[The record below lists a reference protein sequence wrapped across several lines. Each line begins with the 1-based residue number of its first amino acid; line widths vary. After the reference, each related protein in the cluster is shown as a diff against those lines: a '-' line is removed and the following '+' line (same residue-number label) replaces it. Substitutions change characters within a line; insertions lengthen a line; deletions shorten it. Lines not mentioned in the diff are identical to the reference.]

1 VFGIKE
7 IGEREIAKREI
18 GERPNFSCLVCQ
30 EIERRD
36 RIMVGPTT
44 FAFLL

>member
-1 VFGIKE
+1 VFGIRE

-18 GERPNFSCLVCQ
+18 GEREL
-30 EIERRD
+30 EKRD